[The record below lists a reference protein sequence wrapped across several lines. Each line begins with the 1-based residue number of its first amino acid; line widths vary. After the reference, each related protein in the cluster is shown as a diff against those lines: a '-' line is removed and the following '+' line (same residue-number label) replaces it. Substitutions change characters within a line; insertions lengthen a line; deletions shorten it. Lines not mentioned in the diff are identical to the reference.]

1 MLAGPRV
8 AARMSVPR
16 PIRRLQAARLIGTA
30 VVGTLGMIMA
40 NTPQGHFGPTSEITT
55 LGIVYAASLFALAT
69 LFSVGALLGR
79 RWPNWGIPLLLSLNI
94 GVYLPALIHDLTI
107 AGGVIFWNLRLLAQ
121 HLMAD
126 DVALMRSRRTA
137 ENRGAP
143 EFRWMQGYGD
153 AAMHILLVSLL
164 ANVSVLGFE
173 VADSLF
179 ADLLCLAL
187 GVGVAAVTGPFVATI
202 VRHHPRTA
210 LALALPLLLAPWSDG
225 PLAGGTIALA
235 LYQALVF
242 GFVLVRGPVFG
253 DLVQSFIKSPAVL
266 ILSSFAALAVFGAL
280 LLSFPAAS
288 QHAPLSF
295 LDALFTATSA
305 SCITGLSV
313 IDVSQELTAFGQGV
327 LVALIQLGGL
337 GIMVLSTFATVIL
350 GGRLA
355 LRSEQALE
363 EMLDLNSPR
372 AAYELAR
379 FIVVSTFTLEAIAAG
394 ILALRF
400 SQMGFPLDEA
410 LWRGV
415 FHAVSAFCHAGFSL
429 WSTSLVP
436 FRHDSLV
443 LTTHMALIVVGGLGF
458 PVLAALW
465 LRARGA
471 TRRFSLQTK
480 IVLWMTLALT
490 VAGALLYALLEWDA
504 TLHGLTPGDKLIN
517 ATFQSITLRSAGYN
531 SVDMGP
537 VGPATVAVMLIW
549 MFIGAA
555 PGGTG
560 GGIKVT
566 TLAVMLAAIP
576 ALLRNQS
583 RATLLGRAIPHEI
596 VYRAATIVTVAAF
609 VTGTATILILAT
621 HTLAFEKVA
630 FEVISAVCTVGLSL
644 GITADLQPIG
654 KWVLIV
660 LMFVGRVGPTSLALA
675 LGSQKT
681 GHVTFPEGRI
691 MVG

>member
-1 MLAGPRV
+1 
-8 AARMSVPR
+8 MSIPR
-16 PIRRLQAARLIGTA
+16 PIRRLQAARLVGIA

-55 LGIVYAASLFALAT
+55 LGIVYASSLFALAA
-69 LFSVGALLGR
+69 LFGAGALLGR
-79 RWPNWGIPLLLSLNI
+79 RWPNWGVPLLLSLNI

-107 AGGVIFWNLRLLAQ
+107 AGGVILWNLRLLAQ
-121 HLMAD
+121 HFMAD
-126 DVALMRSRRTA
+126 DVALLRARRTA

-153 AAMHILLVSLL
+153 AAQHVLIVSLL

-173 VADSLF
+173 VAHSLL

-187 GVGVAAVTGPFVATI
+187 GLGVAALTGPFMVTL
-202 VRHHPRTA
+202 VRHHPRA
-210 LALALPLLLAPWSDG
+210 LVVVLLVLLTAPWSDG
-225 PLAGGTIALA
+225 LLPGGTVALA
-235 LYQALVF
+235 VYQAVVL
-242 GFVLVRGPVFG
+242 GFLLVRGPIFG
-253 DLVQSFIKSPAVL
+253 DLVQSFLKSPALL
-266 ILSSFAALAVFGAL
+266 ILSSFAGISVFGAL
-280 LLSFPAAS
+280 LLSFPAS
-288 QHAPLSF
+288 STTAPLSF

-305 SCITGLSV
+305 ACITGLSV
-313 IDVSQELTAFGQGV
+313 IDVSRELTAFGQGV

-379 FIVVSTFTLEAIAAG
+379 FIVVSTFLLEAIAAG
-394 ILALRF
+394 VLALRF
-400 SQMGFPLDEA
+400 SQLGFPLDEA
-410 LWRGV
+410 VWRGV
-415 FHAVSAFCHAGFSL
+415 FHAVSGFCHAGFSL
-429 WSTSLVP
+429 WTTSLVP
-436 FRHDSLV
+436 FRNDGLV
-443 LTTHMALIVVGGLGF
+443 LGTHMVLMVIGGLGF

-471 TRRFSLQTK
+471 TRRFSLQTRV
-480 IVLWMTLALT
+480 VLWVTLSLYVT
-490 VAGALLYALLEWDA
+490 GALLYLMLEWDA
-504 TLHGLTPGDKLIN
+504 TLHGLTAGDKLLN
-517 ATFQSITLRSAGYN
+517 AGFQSVTLRSGGFN
-531 SVDMGP
+531 SVDMEP
-537 VGPATVAVMLIW
+537 VGPATVAVMMIW

-566 TLAVMLAAIP
+566 TLAVMLAALP

-596 VYRAATIVTVAAF
+596 VYRAATIVTIAAI
-609 VTGTATILILAT
+609 VTGASTILILAT
-621 HTLAFEKVA
+621 HSLPFEKVT

-644 GITADLQPIG
+644 GITGELQPIG
-654 KWVLIV
+654 KWVLMV

-681 GHVTFPEGRI
+681 GRVSFPEGRI